1 MSADPTRIGAP
12 GGNWWL
18 DPGLARLAF
27 GSQPGR
33 RDTGASTMHLAFLP
47 VDALELDLTDPAQR
61 DFGDYELR
69 ERVGQGG
76 MGVVYRAWQ
85 QSLEREVAI
94 KLLSAGPW
102 ASDEFVAGFRRE
114 ARNAASLQH
123 PNIVAVHEMGEQD
136 GLVYYAMQL
145 VRGSSLAAV
154 VEARGRLPAR
164 EAAALIRTVAEAVD
178 YAHRLGVLHLDLK
191 PANILIDE
199 HGTALVTDFGLAR
212 RLGQAP
218 SLENEQISGTPSYMA
233 PEQAQVRSTRLSAA
247 TDIWGIGAIL
257 YECLTGAPPF
267 SGASPQATLERV
279 LTGTVRRPTRD
290 ADVPPDLEAIC
301 LRCLARPQEARYA
314 TARDLADDLGR
325 FLEHRAVQARPLGL
339 LQQTGRWVR
348 REPALATAI
357 GAATLALVIGLASTA
372 QQWMRAETNAFTAST
387 RLWDGRREAALLST
401 ADGAGWDAVDRL
413 LLNIAEQDAA
423 GLEVAAQADR
433 RRLGMLL
440 GQGAVLL
447 DTTSIADATPLAVA
461 VSDDGARVALAFG
474 DRSVR
479 WYDAATLAELGRAD
493 LGERRSSGGQLRST
507 TWLRFA
513 GADTLLA
520 TQEWYRNQPGPT
532 GGDTWRVDLAA
543 ATVRE
548 PPAAF
553 ADFSDAAWSDDGR
566 VALLRGGDG
575 HVQAWRAD
583 PWRPLSPRLPP
594 PAAGGDALPW
604 RLSGD
609 GRLAMTLVDAQ
620 RTLQVYAT
628 DGMRLLHRV
637 SPDARSRL
645 TAWAADPAGRR
656 VAFGDEEGR
665 LYLLDLEAAA
675 EPRLLPSS
683 RGRRA
688 TWLAFDEAGAWLAA
702 GAEDG
707 RVHAFE
713 AASGD
718 PLFSGSMEHEFAV
731 RRVALDHAQRL
742 LLVAGD
748 GRSALWRLASIGSAG
763 ALPPT
768 RIALPPA
775 PHAAAGPLASDWS
788 PRSGLFASAGH
799 DGQLRL
805 WRLPAGA
812 MAPLSAPSQV
822 PDQPAWGG
830 GRSVDVEWDRLRVVE
845 ADGRALTPWHPLPQ
859 PPGYA
864 ELTADGAT
872 LLLTLGPA
880 LHRLDAA
887 TLRPRGTPL
896 PLPASPQRFVLAPG
910 GHRLLLGFAA
920 PHDAGFGER
929 LQAWNL
935 DDWTPEPGEARLH
948 GPLQQLSIAADGR
961 RVVAVGA
968 GAGETQV
975 LTLPGLQPIGTWPHD
990 FAAPVV
996 GADFVPGE
1004 DRRVWLLTRGDEG
1017 RLADDAALRWDPASD
1032 AVDRRVSLAAAQ
1044 PYAVLA
1050 LADGGVFVAG
1060 ERRHVVV
1067 GGDGDARSVA
1077 REIDPDDAAMGAVAI
1092 NAGRSLIA
1100 VAARQRVQLHAADG
1114 TPVGAP
1120 LRLGGRPHDG
1130 IFDLVFAPD
1139 DSMLVARTV
1148 HGAARWPIA
1157 PPSIDD
1163 AALALQRT
1171 WLTAD
1176 TRMPRELHLPSPAQR
1191 AALRAQ
1197 DPGAWRDAAPR
1208 PAIPAAGTA
1217 RLDGVAIPARAAATP
1232 DTALDLTRVYDLAPD
1247 SVQSS
1252 SAGTKPFLRPWA
1264 AGLQRFAGT
1273 RFDHRGIVVVGAD
1286 GTGESLPVPVPAIA
1300 AVQPF
1305 LLSALRTPE
1314 DGPRRLAE
1322 LEFHY
1327 VDGGMATVP
1336 LRATVELPGYGEND
1350 QDVPFAYVARAPR
1363 AATGFRQAAAAAP
1376 RLANPEPGR
1385 AVRCVD
1391 LRSPAG
1397 TTQLFAMSV
1406 IPAPAPVIA
1415 GGNFRNSQ

>member
-199 HGTALVTDFGLAR
+199 QGTALVTDFGLAR

-267 SGASPQATLERV
+267 SGASPQDTLERV

-566 VALLRGGDG
+566 VALLRGGD
-575 HVQAWRAD
+575 
-583 PWRPLSPRLPP
+583 
-594 PAAGGDALPW
+594 ALPW

-620 RTLQVYAT
+620 RTLQV
-628 DGMRLLHRV
+628 
-637 SPDARSRL
+637 
-645 TAWAADPAGRR
+645 
-656 VAFGDEEGR
+656 
-665 LYLLDLEAAA
+665 
-675 EPRLLPSS
+675 
-683 RGRRA
+683 
-688 TWLAFDEAGAWLAA
+688 
-702 GAEDG
+702 
-707 RVHAFE
+707 
-713 AASGD
+713 
-718 PLFSGSMEHEFAV
+718 
-731 RRVALDHAQRL
+731 
-742 LLVAGD
+742 
-748 GRSALWRLASIGSAG
+748 
-763 ALPPT
+763 
-768 RIALPPA
+768 
-775 PHAAAGPLASDWS
+775 
-788 PRSGLFASAGH
+788 
-799 DGQLRL
+799 
-805 WRLPAGA
+805 
-812 MAPLSAPSQV
+812 
-822 PDQPAWGG
+822 
-830 GRSVDVEWDRLRVVE
+830 
-845 ADGRALTPWHPLPQ
+845 
-859 PPGYA
+859 
-864 ELTADGAT
+864 
-872 LLLTLGPA
+872 
-880 LHRLDAA
+880 
-887 TLRPRGTPL
+887 
-896 PLPASPQRFVLAPG
+896 
-910 GHRLLLGFAA
+910 
-920 PHDAGFGER
+920 
-929 LQAWNL
+929 
-935 DDWTPEPGEARLH
+935 
-948 GPLQQLSIAADGR
+948 
-961 RVVAVGA
+961 
-968 GAGETQV
+968 
-975 LTLPGLQPIGTWPHD
+975 
-990 FAAPVV
+990 
-996 GADFVPGE
+996 
-1004 DRRVWLLTRGDEG
+1004 
-1017 RLADDAALRWDPASD
+1017 
-1032 AVDRRVSLAAAQ
+1032 
-1044 PYAVLA
+1044 
-1050 LADGGVFVAG
+1050 
-1060 ERRHVVV
+1060 
-1067 GGDGDARSVA
+1067 
-1077 REIDPDDAAMGAVAI
+1077 
-1092 NAGRSLIA
+1092 
-1100 VAARQRVQLHAADG
+1100 
-1114 TPVGAP
+1114 
-1120 LRLGGRPHDG
+1120 
-1130 IFDLVFAPD
+1130 
-1139 DSMLVARTV
+1139 
-1148 HGAARWPIA
+1148 
-1157 PPSIDD
+1157 
-1163 AALALQRT
+1163 
-1171 WLTAD
+1171 
-1176 TRMPRELHLPSPAQR
+1176 
-1191 AALRAQ
+1191 
-1197 DPGAWRDAAPR
+1197 
-1208 PAIPAAGTA
+1208 
-1217 RLDGVAIPARAAATP
+1217 
-1232 DTALDLTRVYDLAPD
+1232 
-1247 SVQSS
+1247 
-1252 SAGTKPFLRPWA
+1252 
-1264 AGLQRFAGT
+1264 
-1273 RFDHRGIVVVGAD
+1273 
-1286 GTGESLPVPVPAIA
+1286 
-1300 AVQPF
+1300 
-1305 LLSALRTPE
+1305 
-1314 DGPRRLAE
+1314 
-1322 LEFHY
+1322 
-1327 VDGGMATVP
+1327 
-1336 LRATVELPGYGEND
+1336 
-1350 QDVPFAYVARAPR
+1350 
-1363 AATGFRQAAAAAP
+1363 
-1376 RLANPEPGR
+1376 
-1385 AVRCVD
+1385 
-1391 LRSPAG
+1391 
-1397 TTQLFAMSV
+1397 
-1406 IPAPAPVIA
+1406 
-1415 GGNFRNSQ
+1415 